1 MMREVKFESQN
12 RREAQINKVLS
23 QYGIAS
29 IEEANQ
35 ICDQYGL
42 DPYLECEQT
51 QNICFEN
58 AKWAYVVGAAIA
70 IKKGCTRARYGIWFG
85 WRRFCTCFILLFC

>member
-51 QNICFEN
+51 
-58 AKWAYVVGAAIA
+58 
-70 IKKGCTRARYGIWFG
+70 
-85 WRRFCTCFILLFC
+85 

>member
-12 RREAQINKVLS
+12 RREAQINKVLNA
-23 QYGIAS
+23 YGIAS

-42 DPYLECEQT
+42 DPYLECEQPKT
-51 QNICFEN
+51 SALKMQN
-58 AKWAYVVGAAIA
+58 G
-70 IKKGCTRARYGIWFG
+70 
-85 WRRFCTCFILLFC
+85 LM